1 MTWKDET
8 ANRMSENK
16 NWDTVYS
23 QNFMTMWYPNE
34 DIIRFCARLIQKKLT
49 HDRIE
54 IKKPVRR
61 VLDLGCGNGRHTI
74 YFAREGFDACGIDI
88 SATAIEWAK
97 DWAGREGLQIDFR
110 VGDITQL
117 PYPDQSFDVIVS
129 HGVLDH
135 VSMEEAKRAVSE
147 AARIIRPGGLF
158 YFDLKSADDVEFGV
172 GKPAGTNTFVVSDG
186 FEKGLV
192 QHFFTLDEIHEL
204 MNGFFNPVY
213 IETHD
218 HRLAPDFKR
227 MIARW
232 IIASERF

>member
-1 MTWKDET
+1 
-8 ANRMSENK
+8 MSKNE
-16 NWDTVYS
+16 NWDKVYS

-49 HDRIE
+49 HDKVE
-54 IKKPVRR
+54 IKRPVRQ
-61 VLDLGCGNGRHTI
+61 VLDLGCGNGRHAI
-74 YFAREGFDACGIDI
+74 YFAREGFEASGIDI
-88 SATAIEWAK
+88 SATAIEWAR
-97 DWAGREGLQIDFR
+97 DWSEREGLEIDFR

-117 PYPDQSFDVIVS
+117 PYPDHSFDVIVS

-135 VSMEEAKRAVSE
+135 IRMQDAQRAVSE

-158 YFDLKSADDVEFGV
+158 YFDLKSADDADFGAGEEA
-172 GKPAGTNTFVVSDG
+172 GKNTFVVKEG

-204 MNGFFNPVY
+204 MNGSFKPLY
-213 IETHD
+213 IESHD
-218 HRLAPDFKR
+218 YRLAPDFKR

-232 IIASERF
+232 IIASERS

>member
-1 MTWKDET
+1 MNK
-8 ANRMSENK
+8 NK

-23 QNFMTMWYPNE
+23 TNFMTMWYPNE
-34 DIIRFCARLIQKKLT
+34 DIIRFCARLIQKRLT
-49 HDRIE
+49 RDKVE
-54 IKKPVRR
+54 VKTPVRR
-61 VLDLGCGNGRHTI
+61 VLDLGCGNGRHAI

-97 DWAGREGLQIDFR
+97 DWAGKEGLQIDFR

-135 VSMEEAKRAVSE
+135 VPMEDAKRAVSE
-147 AARIIRPGGLF
+147 AARITRPGGLF
-158 YFDLKSADDVEFGV
+158 YFDLKSADDAEFGV
-172 GKPAGTNTFVVSDG
+172 GEPAGTNTFVISDG

-204 MNGFFNPVY
+204 MKGSFKPVY

-232 IIASERF
+232 IIASERSQART